1 MTRKQKSKA
10 SELLFVLTYALENGK
25 TRIDKDIS
33 SSWIYSAK
41 KLASEIDKELKK
53 NKGSK
58 QNETR

>member
-41 KLASEIDKELKK
+41 KLANEIDKELKK
-53 NKGSK
+53 TKGSK
-58 QNETR
+58 